1 MSDIY
6 KLYDEVAANGNLPQ
20 EWIDK
25 MIHKVPD
32 APVFDRTEYLV
43 KACTGKVIL
52 DVGASGYM
60 SEKLTEVAKEYHAV
74 GIDDNPGFE
83 NYHQIDLDDPDEDW
97 HWPYGIDPDLIV
109 AGEIL
114 EHLSN
119 PGHCL
124 DVLHAHRKQVIIT
137 VPNAYSIAGWKYMA
151 RGIESVNKEHVAW
164 YSYHTLK
171 VLVER
176 HNFKILL
183 WAWYNGKPLTAEGLI
198 FHLEPDNGND

>member
-6 KLYDEVAANGNLPQ
+6 KLYDEVATNGNLPQ
-20 EWIDK
+20 EWVDK
-25 MIHKVPD
+25 MIHKVPE
-32 APVFDRTEYLV
+32 APVFDRAEYLV

-52 DVGASGYM
+52 DVGASGPM
-60 SEKLTEVAKEYHAV
+60 SEKLAEVAKEYHAV
-74 GIDDNPGFE
+74 GIDENPGFE
-83 NYHQIDLDDPDEDW
+83 NYHQIDLEVDNYPPFKD
-97 HWPYGIDPDLIV
+97 YDLII

-119 PGHCL
+119 AGHFL
-124 DVLHAHRKQVIIT
+124 DLIRQYKTQVIIT
-137 VPNAYSIAGWKYMA
+137 VPNAYSIAGWKYMS
-151 RGIESVNKEHVAW
+151 RGIEAVNKEHVAW

-176 HNFKILL
+176 HGFKILL

-198 FHLEPDNGND
+198 FHLESDYGKS